1 MRIDYDF
8 MADLARDYDY
18 QYQVENL
25 YGHMIAKHLD
35 KEFDIY
41 VDFDETYKQFTCD
54 ALGLK
59 ISMRD
64 VKDYET
70 LHKIFEEK
78 LSDNS
83 DDVHLKNKF
92 KSLMDDFRLGDK
104 VGEMYDNSRY
114 SLPVYSLLDILWY
127 IKTDEWKRDLSIGND
142 LEKIAQR
149 YADEYPNDTATLFY
163 PTHGLQYQPR
173 YSSWIDMTTVD
184 PKFSGWQLKFFQN
197 GKIQIKGMSQD
208 DWNKLVRLDEI
219 CSRK

>member
-8 MADLARDYDY
+8 MTDLAREYDY

-41 VDFDETYKQFTCD
+41 VDFDETYKQFICD

-64 VKDYET
+64 VKDYES

-104 VGEMYDNSRY
+104 VGEMYDSSRY

-127 IKTDEWKRDLSIGND
+127 IKTDEWKRDLSIGNE
-142 LEKIAQR
+142 LEKTAQR

-163 PTHGLQYQPR
+163 PTHGLLYRLR
-173 YSSWIDMTTVD
+173 YSSWIDMITVD
-184 PKFSGWQLKFFQN
+184 PKFEGWQLKFFQN

-208 DWNKLVRLDEI
+208 DWDKLVHLDEI